1 MNQENDVDNIPI
13 EKYTTSESKVTNVN
27 DLLKMKIALNGMN
40 LSTGQRQLVAMIRA
54 VLRQA
59 RVVLLDEATA
69 NVDFKTDQIIQTFL
83 RRYLKESAII
93 TIAHRINT
101 IKDYD

>member
-1 MNQENDVDNIPI
+1 MAKETADSPNLTRIDLNQENDVDNIPI

-83 RRYLKESAII
+83 RR
-93 TIAHRINT
+93 
-101 IKDYD
+101 

>member
-1 MNQENDVDNIPI
+1 MAKETADSPNLTRIDLNQENDVDNIPI
-13 EKYTTSESKVTNVN
+13 EKYTISESKVTNVN

-83 RRYLKESAII
+83 RR
-93 TIAHRINT
+93 
-101 IKDYD
+101 

>member
-1 MNQENDVDNIPI
+1 MN
-13 EKYTTSESKVTNVN
+13 KVTNVK
-27 DLLKMKIALNGMN
+27 DLLFMKIALNGMN

-83 RRYLKESAII
+83 RR
-93 TIAHRINT
+93 
-101 IKDYD
+101 

>member
-1 MNQENDVDNIPI
+1 LAKETADSPNLTRIDLNQENDVDNIPI

-83 RRYLKESAII
+83 RR
-93 TIAHRINT
+93 
-101 IKDYD
+101 

>member
-1 MNQENDVDNIPI
+1 MNEENDVDNIAI
-13 EKYTTSESKVTNVN
+13 EKYTKESKVTSVN

-83 RRYLKESAII
+83 RR
-93 TIAHRINT
+93 
-101 IKDYD
+101 

>member
-1 MNQENDVDNIPI
+1 LAKETADSPNLTRIDFNHENDVDNIPI

-83 RRYLKESAII
+83 RR
-93 TIAHRINT
+93 
-101 IKDYD
+101 

>member
-1 MNQENDVDNIPI
+1 LAKETTDSPNLTRIDLNKENDVDNIPI

-83 RRYLKESAII
+83 RR
-93 TIAHRINT
+93 
-101 IKDYD
+101 

>member
-1 MNQENDVDNIPI
+1 LNEDNNDGKNAD
-13 EKYTTSESKVTNVN
+13 KYSVTSERKISMNKVTNVK
-27 DLLKMKIALNGMN
+27 DLLFMKIALNGMN

-83 RRYLKESAII
+83 RR
-93 TIAHRINT
+93 
-101 IKDYD
+101 

>member
-1 MNQENDVDNIPI
+1 LAKETADSPNLTRIDLNQENDVYNIPI

-83 RRYLKESAII
+83 RR
-93 TIAHRINT
+93 
-101 IKDYD
+101 

>member
-1 MNQENDVDNIPI
+1 M
-13 EKYTTSESKVTNVN
+13 SKVTNVK
-27 DLLKMKIALNGMN
+27 DLLFMKIALNGMN

-83 RRYLKESAII
+83 RR
-93 TIAHRINT
+93 
-101 IKDYD
+101 

>member
-1 MNQENDVDNIPI
+1 LAKETADSPNLTRIDLNQENDVDNIPI
-13 EKYTTSESKVTNVN
+13 EKYTISESKVTNVN

-83 RRYLKESAII
+83 RR
-93 TIAHRINT
+93 
-101 IKDYD
+101 

>member
-1 MNQENDVDNIPI
+1 LAKETTDSPNLTRIDLNQENDVDNIPI

-83 RRYLKESAII
+83 RR
-93 TIAHRINT
+93 
-101 IKDYD
+101 

>member
-1 MNQENDVDNIPI
+1 
-13 EKYTTSESKVTNVN
+13 
-27 DLLKMKIALNGMN
+27 MKIALNGMN

-54 VLRQA
+54 VLRKA
-59 RVVLLDEATA
+59 KVILLDEATA
-69 NVDFKTDQIIQTFL
+69 NVDFKTDQLIQIFL
-83 RRYLKESAII
+83 RRYLKESTVI